1 MTQYSEFL
9 KGKIERA
16 KPVGFDVDPG
26 DIHPM
31 LFDWQRDVVR
41 WACMRGRAALFEEC
55 GLGKTLQQ
63 IEWARL
69 VSRHTNGG
77 KVLILAPL
85 AVAHQTVAEGRKIGV
100 DVRYV
105 RSQAE
110 VDAAGTPI
118 IITNYDMIHHFDAS
132 QFAGVV
138 LDESSIL
145 KAFTGSIKRKLVEMF
160 SNTPYRLACTATPAP
175 NDHLEFG
182 NHSEFLGIMPGNR
195 MISRWFINNTMG
207 AGDYRLKKHAA
218 DDFWRWMVS
227 WSVCI
232 SKPSDL
238 GDYDDNGFIIPPL
251 HIHSSV
257 VEVDHTRA
265 FADGQLFVIEALS
278 ATGMWKEKRE
288 TEVDR
293 VNAAT
298 AIIGDSDDFWVIWC
312 DTNSEADLLVKL
324 FPDAVEVRGSDS
336 IAEKERKLTLFSDG
350 LVKKIITKPEI
361 AGFGLNWQHCAN
373 MVFVGVTYSFE
384 KTYQAMRRTWRFG
397 QLNEVN
403 AYMIYAETEG
413 NIVEILGV
421 KQVKH
426 EEMLRQMSIASKA
439 EGLDGIFH
447 RHTSDIAVETDIAQ
461 GDNWT
466 MLLGDS
472 CQTIDQIPDNSLDF
486 SIFSPPFSTL
496 YIYTDTPADMG
507 KNEDHEQFFAHFRFL
522 IDKLWAKIKPGR
534 LIAVHCKDLPLYM
547 NRDGAAGLYDFP
559 GRLIAEFEKERYG
572 SKYRR
577 WAFHSRVTIWKDPV
591 IEMQR
596 TKNHGLLWKNYS
608 VRGEVA
614 RQGMPDYVIVF
625 RKWVEVQ
632 DMPDKQ
638 VQNAPA
644 PGTYIGE
651 DGPKHWDTDRDYS
664 IQTWQKYASPVWFDI
679 RQTNVLN
686 VREARDKDDEKHIC
700 PLQLD
705 VIERCIDLWTNP
717 GDVVHSPFAG
727 IGSEGYIALKLGR
740 KFIGQ
745 ELKRSYFDSAC
756 GYLRDIE
763 KELSAVDLFTWAA
776 QEAEVEVDA

>member
-1 MTQYSEFL
+1 MQCDYNEFL
-9 KGKIERA
+9 KGKVERA
-16 KPVGFDVDPG
+16 KPVGFDVAPDQV
-26 DIHPM
+26 HPM
-31 LFDWQRDVVR
+31 LFGWQRDVVR
-41 WACMRGRAALFEEC
+41 WACKQGRAALFEEC

-63 IEWARL
+63 VEWARL
-69 VSRHTNGG
+69 VSQHTNGG

-85 AVAHQTVAEGRKIGV
+85 AVAHQTVAEGRKIGI

-118 IITNYDMIHHFDAS
+118 VITNYDMLHHFDAS
-132 QFAGVV
+132 QFSGVV

-145 KAFTGSIKRKLVEMF
+145 KAFTGATKRMLIEMF
-160 SNTPYRLACTATPAP
+160 SHTAFRLACTATPAP

-182 NHSEFLGIMPGNR
+182 NHAEFLGIMQSNR
-195 MISRWFINNTMG
+195 MISRWFINDTMA
-207 AGDYRLKKHAA
+207 AGSYRLKKHAA

-232 SKPSDL
+232 AKPSDL
-238 GDYDDNGFIIPPL
+238 GDYDDNGFVIPPL

-265 FADGQLFVIEALS
+265 FADGQLFVIESLS

-288 TEVDR
+288 TEEAR
-293 VNAAT
+293 CQMAKE
-298 AIIGDSDDFWVIWC
+298 IIGDSDDYWVIWC
-312 DTNSEADLLVKL
+312 DTNSEADLLKAL

-336 IAEKERKLTLFSDG
+336 IAEKERKLMLFSDG
-350 LVKKIITKPEI
+350 AVKKIITKPEI

-373 MVFVGVTYSFE
+373 MAFVGVTYSFE

-397 QLNEVN
+397 QPNEVN

-413 NIVEILGV
+413 NIVATLDA

-426 EEMLRQMSIASKA
+426 EEMLRQMAQASQ
-439 EGLDGIFH
+439 EGGLDGIIK
-447 RHTSDIAVETDIAQ
+447 RHAPAIAVETDIAQ
-461 GDNWT
+461 GENWT
-466 MLLGDS
+466 ILLGDS
-472 CQTIDQIPDNSLDF
+472 IQTIDQIEDNSLDF

-507 KNEDHEQFFAHFRFL
+507 NNEDHEQFFEHFRYL
-522 IDKLWAKIKPGR
+522 IDKLWHKVKPGR
-534 LIAVHCKDLPLYM
+534 LVAVHCKDLPLYM

-559 GRLIAEFEKERYG
+559 GRLVAEFEKERYG
-572 SKYRR
+572 GAYNR
-577 WAFHSRVTIWKDPV
+577 WTYHSRVTIWKDPV

-596 TKNHGLLWKNYS
+596 TKNHGLLWKNHT
-608 VRGEVA
+608 VRGEVS
-614 RQGMPDYVIVF
+614 RQGMPDYVLVF
-625 RKWVEVQ
+625 RKWVAPQ

-638 VQNAPA
+638 VRNEPV

-651 DGPKHWDTDRDYS
+651 DAPHHWENERDYS
-664 IQTWQKYASPVWFDI
+664 IQVWQKYASPVWFDI

-686 VREARDKDDEKHIC
+686 VREARDKEDEKHIC

-705 VIERCIDLWTNP
+705 VIERCIELWTNP
-717 GDVVHSPFAG
+717 GDLVHSPFAG
-727 IGSEGYIALKLGR
+727 IGSEGYVSVKMGR
-740 KFIGQ
+740 RFIGQ
-745 ELKRSYFDSAC
+745 ELKRSYFDSAV
-756 GYLRDIE
+756 GYLR
-763 KELSAVDLFTWAA
+763 ELESEMAMPDLFSWAA
-776 QEAEVEVDA
+776 QEAEMSEL